1 MKYVFLLGDVVWG
14 QNFWKRTQEDISKF
28 SMPVHVSRGNHDGK
42 LENFEKLFGKS
53 YKKFFEGN
61 DLFVIL
67 DLNLD
72 HWNITGEQLTFLR
85 NALRIDAKKA
95 RNIFIF
101 SHQVLWYDK
110 EKFPEPVPNSLYD
123 RSKETNYWSEIE
135 PLLVATNKPVYVFAD
150 DVGDFSMEKRKRK
163 NPIEYSYYK
172 EKGVSYITSGMGG
185 GVRDNF
191 IIIDVYNDDSVGFR
205 LIHLNG

>member
-1 MKYVFLLGDVVWG
+1 M
-14 QNFWKRTQEDISKF
+14 
-28 SMPVHVSRGNHDGK
+28 
-42 LENFEKLFGKS
+42 FGKS

-135 PLLVATNKPVYVFAD
+135 PLLVATNKPVYVFAG
-150 DVGDFSMEKRKRK
+150 DVGAFSMEKRKRK
-163 NPIEYSYYK
+163 NPI
-172 EKGVSYITSGMGG
+172 
-185 GVRDNF
+185 
-191 IIIDVYNDDSVGFR
+191 
-205 LIHLNG
+205 